1 MKILLA
7 EDTKDLNHA
16 IATMLKMQDYEV
28 DSAYD
33 GEQALGMAG
42 ENGYDAMIL
51 DIMMPKKNGLDVL
64 KELRSRNVN
73 TPVLMLTAKSEV
85 EDRVEGL
92 DSGADDYLT
101 KPFAMKEL
109 IARVNA
115 LTRRNTGYSEKQLT
129 YGNISLNTDSQEL
142 KAENA
147 VRLSVREM
155 DLLQTLIMNSDKALE
170 SSYLIEH
177 IWADAD
183 DRPEDEGD
191 IRDTVW
197 LYVKYLK
204 DKLEYIN
211 ADVSI
216 KGEKGGPFRIVEKAA
231 VR

>member
-1 MKILLA
+1 MKVLLA

-16 IATMLKMQDYEV
+16 IATMLKMQHYDV

-33 GEQALGMAG
+33 GRQALDMAG
-42 ENGYDAMIL
+42 ENGYDALIL
-51 DIMMPKKNGLDVL
+51 DIMMPKVNGLDVL
-64 KELRSRNVN
+64 KELRSRNVT

-92 DSGADDYLT
+92 DAGADDYLT

-115 LTRRNTGYSEKQLT
+115 LTRRNTGYSETQLT

-155 DLLQTLIMNSDKALE
+155 DLLQTLIMNCDKPLE

-177 IWADAD
+177 IWADAE
-183 DRPEDEGD
+183 DRPETDSD
-191 IRDTVW
+191 IEDTVW
-197 LYVKYLK
+197 LYIKYLK
-204 DKLEYIN
+204 DKLAYIN

-216 KGEKGGPFRIVEKAA
+216 EGEKGGPYRIAKEQDH
-231 VR
+231 